1 MSTNPGRRLR
11 PLAPKLPCD
20 PVSPVPHR
28 LQPEYKNFWNQQD
41 TDDPAMPTAN
51 VKLQDSAPAHSHI
64 PSVYSS
70 DDCRSSPILSPNST
84 VSGLERKQYAVA
96 APYIYSNRVPLTSAT
111 DSLPE
116 LAFRNVPAGV
126 VTSESLASEPLCSS
140 ESYGLST
147 HHHLPYSGLHFQD
160 TTFQNQHDGNYYTR
174 MLSSPEVAVGATV
187 VQPTIGVY
195 QHQTSQPIVNQLPI
209 STQHLMP
216 LHLPYL
222 ASLQPNSQNLAC
234 VTCPSI
240 WRSHFESITFSHSED
255 KGMCNIR
262 HSYRHL
268 QQHVHAAHQWHYGNA
283 CALCENLFCFHLG
296 KMMLLEAAKGD
307 FTDVKIDLGNS
318 FMTLRQHIEE
328 AHGGC

>member
-20 PVSPVPHR
+20 SVSPV
-28 LQPEYKNFWNQQD
+28 LQLEYKDFWNQQTED
-41 TDDPAMPTAN
+41 LAMRTAD
-51 VKLQDSAPAHSHI
+51 VKLQDSIPAQSHI
-64 PSVYSS
+64 PSVHSS
-70 DDCRSSPILSPNST
+70 YDCRSDST
-84 VSGLERKQYAVA
+84 VSGLELKQYEVA
-96 APYIYSNRVPLTSAT
+96 APHMNIYSNRRVSLTSAT

-116 LAFRNVPAGV
+116 LAFRNLPAGV
-126 VTSESLASEPLCSS
+126 ATSECPASEPLCSS

-147 HHHLPYSGLHFQD
+147 HHHLSYSGLHFQD
-160 TTFQNQHDGNYYTR
+160 TTIQNQHDGNYYTP
-174 MLSSPEVAVGATV
+174 MLNFPEDTVGATL
-187 VQPTIGVY
+187 VQPTISVY
-195 QHQTSQPIVNQLPI
+195 QHQSSQPIFNQLPI
-209 STQHLMP
+209 FTQHLMP

-222 ASLQPNSQNLAC
+222 ASLQPNSQHVAC

-262 HSYRHL
+262 RSYQLL
-268 QQHVHAAHQWHYGNA
+268 QQHVHAAHPWQYGYA